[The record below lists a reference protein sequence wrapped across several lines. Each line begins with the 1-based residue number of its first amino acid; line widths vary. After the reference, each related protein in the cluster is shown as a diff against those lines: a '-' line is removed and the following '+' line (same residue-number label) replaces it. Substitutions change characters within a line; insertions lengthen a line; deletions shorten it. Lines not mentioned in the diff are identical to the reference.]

1 MAYIAL
7 EKILSVKNK
16 SLYKSVLAA
25 AARANELAQGAQPL
39 IKTDSKKV
47 STVALYEM
55 AAKKVNY
62 VEIKAKGR
70 KTLG

>member
-7 EKILSVKNK
+7 EKILSEKNQ
-16 SLYKSVLAA
+16 SLYKSVLTA

-39 IKTDSKKV
+39 IVTDSKKV
-47 STVALYEM
+47 ATIALNEM
-55 AAKKVNY
+55 AAKKVSY
-62 VEIKAKGR
+62 VENKAKGK

>member
-7 EKILSVKNK
+7 EKILSEKNQ
-16 SLYKSVLAA
+16 SLYKSVLTA

-39 IKTDSKKV
+39 IPTGSKKAA
-47 STVALYEM
+47 SIALYEM
-55 AAKKVNY
+55 AAKKVSY
-62 VEIKAKGR
+62 VETKAKGK